1 MGLSLRVAY
10 FYCVGAIIEY
20 LDFIRD

>member
-20 LDFIRD
+20 LDFIRV